1 MGQIAMFPNPIER
14 LFGSMSD
21 LLSSTQGIIITIGV
35 VLFIASIV
43 NIIREKQ
50 IDVGE
55 VISSFLISVVIIL
68 IGVFGPNLIKKILDL
83 LDPKN
88 FQPIITEQKIEKEI
102 SEEEKL
108 KKLNAYRKSNNKDI
122 LLADTSVAEQY
133 LSYLKGKN
141 LDETALK

>member
-1 MGQIAMFPNPIER
+1 MGQTAMFPNPIER
-14 LFGSMSD
+14 LFGSMSG

-108 KKLNAYRKSNNKDI
+108 KKLNAYRKINKKDI
-122 LLADTSVAEQY
+122 LLTDTSVAEQY

>member
-14 LFGSMSD
+14 LFGSMSG

-88 FQPIITEQKIEKEI
+88 FQSIITEQKIEKEI

-122 LLADTSVAEQY
+122 LLADISVAEQY
-133 LSYLKGKN
+133 LSYLKDKN

>member
-14 LFGSMSD
+14 LFGSMSG

-102 SEEEKL
+102 SGEEKL

>member
-1 MGQIAMFPNPIER
+1 MGQTAMFPNPIER
-14 LFGSMSD
+14 LFGSMSG

-102 SEEEKL
+102 SKEEKL
-108 KKLNAYRKSNNKDI
+108 KKLNAYRKINKKDI
-122 LLADTSVAEQY
+122 LLTDTSVAEQY

>member
-14 LFGSMSD
+14 LFGSMSG

-88 FQPIITEQKIEKEI
+88 FQSIITEQKIEKEI

-133 LSYLKGKN
+133 LSYLKDKN

>member
-1 MGQIAMFPNPIER
+1 MFPNPIER
-14 LFGSMSD
+14 LFGSMSG

-88 FQPIITEQKIEKEI
+88 FQSIITEQKIEKEI

-133 LSYLKGKN
+133 LSYLKDKN